1 MKQKAVLGL
10 LLLIAVTPTFA
21 LPAPKYLA
29 IKDFN
34 LCLQEKNMGTYSAW
48 CMPAKK
54 ATACP
59 KASWKALKRLKNN
72 DKVPTC

>member
-1 MKQKAVLGL
+1 MKQKVVLGF

-34 LCLQEKNMGTYSAW
+34 LCLQEKNMGTYSTW
-48 CMPAKK
+48 CMPTKK
-54 ATACP
+54 TTTCP
-59 KASWKALKRLKNN
+59 RASWKALKRLKNA
-72 DKVPTC
+72 DKIEKC